1 MKFMENASQRVY
13 YFDNL
18 KAALIFL
25 VVLGHVFELVT
36 SRLIDIVYMF
46 VYIFHMPLFIFVSG
60 YFAKYNP
67 KKLLFTLVPL
77 YFFFQLLYIV
87 FARYALGHNWLIIQ
101 FTTPHWIMW
110 YLFALIAWISL
121 VPILEMFENKKAL
134 LVILASFAIG
144 ILAGFEVTLGYYM
157 SLARIFY
164 FLPFFV
170 LGFYAKRLKDFP
182 RTISRWYIR
191 IISFALTGGVA
202 YLVLRYHSIIDVRW
216 LWAAFSYESLA
227 ATGYSYV
234 VRLAKYACAVIVSV
248 FTLSMVPKNK
258 WFFSYIGKNT
268 LPVFLIHGFVIML
281 MRHIDIMYFIP
292 GGFMTL
298 GFVVAVSIVIVL
310 VLSSGLFSPNMWYGF
325 FKYKTAIIVAVA
337 IFLLSPIDVFANQ
350 PNIRSRAAIV
360 LDFDTGEILFEYN
373 AHEPRAPA
381 SMTKAMTAFIV
392 YEEIAAGRLSF
403 DCIVTI
409 SPNAARIS
417 SAPQYQGVTIP
428 ISAGTQ
434 HTVDALLHFA
444 LLPSSNAAP
453 VALAE
458 HIAGTEEAFVERMN
472 QTAAEIGMWAEFQNA
487 HGSLDQGHLS
497 NAYSFARLA
506 YVFINRHPDILR
518 ITGTRSFVFQGMTY
532 NNTNL
537 LLRTRPFAGADG
549 FKTGTTHAAGRNITA
564 TAVRN
569 DRRIIAVQLGAPS
582 QDARYTDIINL
593 LEFGFAEAARRDEW
607 RAMEEEER
615 LEVLRMEAE
624 WEEAMQREILA
635 SRITVFIDGEE
646 LGYNNEH
653 FHRVM
658 YELAMVQ
665 AAPFFEALGVSH
677 YTEENGNIFVST
689 SDGREMLFLAGQD
702 LIFSDGHFYESF
714 MPQYVEDEI
723 FIPIRY
729 AANVLGISDITWHGD
744 TNTLFIYTVASY
756 ASDAAM
762 DIILVTDIPFDSN
775 SPVVF
780 NERFF
785 ITWMV
790 VILFGGAVSCFV
802 AASAKY
808 LSFRVAALQPKF
820 PRIVGKRKAESALA
834 HKMMTKETCKRSF
847 EAKRRRKRWKMA

>member
-1 MKFMENASQRVY
+1 MQRVY

-25 VVLGHVFELVT
+25 VVIGHVFELVT
-36 SRLIDIVYMF
+36 SSLIDIAYIF
-46 VYIFHMPLFIFVSG
+46 IYIFHMPLFIFVSG

-67 KKLLFTLVPL
+67 KKLLFGLIPL
-77 YFFFQLLYIV
+77 YFLFQLLYIV
-87 FARYALGHNWLIIQ
+87 FARYALGHTWLIIQ

-110 YLFALIAWISL
+110 YLFALIVWICF
-121 VPILEMFENKKAL
+121 VPMLEAFEKKKAFL
-134 LVILASFAIG
+134 AILFAFVIG

-170 LGFYAKRLKDFP
+170 MGFYAQRLKDFP
-182 RTISRWYIR
+182 RKISRWYIR
-191 IISFALTGGVA
+191 VIFGALTAGVA
-202 YLVLRYHSIIDVRW
+202 YLVLKYHSIIDVRW

-234 VRLAKYACAVIVSV
+234 VRLAKYGCAVIVSV
-248 FTLSMVPKNK
+248 FLMSMIPKGR

-268 LPVFLIHGFVIML
+268 LPVFLIHGFVLML
-281 MRHIDIMYFIP
+281 MRDMEVMYFIP
-292 GGFMTL
+292 GGFVTL
-298 GFVVAVSIVIVL
+298 GFVVAVSVVIVL
-310 VLSSGLFSPNMWYGF
+310 VLSSGLFSPNMWDGF
-325 FKYKTAIIVAVA
+325 FKSKTAIIIA
-337 IFLLSPIDVFANQ
+337 IVVFMFAPIEVQASQ
-350 PNIRSRAAIV
+350 PIIRSRAAIV

-373 AHEPRAPA
+373 AREPRAPA

-392 YEEIAAGRLSF
+392 FEEIAAGRLNF
-403 DCIVTI
+403 DDIVTI
-409 SPNAARIS
+409 SSNAARIS
-417 SAPQYQGVTIP
+417 SSPQYQGVTIP

-487 HGSLDQGHLS
+487 HGSIDQGHLS
-497 NAYSFARLA
+497 DAYSFARLA

-518 ITGTRSFVFQGMTY
+518 ITGTRSFVFQGTTY

-549 FKTGTTHAAGRNITA
+549 FKTGTTRAAGRNITG
-564 TAVRN
+564 TAIRN

-607 RAMEEEER
+607 RAMEEEDR

-624 WEEAMQREILA
+624 WEESMQREILA

-646 LGYNNEH
+646 LGYNNGQ
-653 FHRVM
+653 FHRIM

-665 AAPFFEALGVSH
+665 AAPFFEALGVRH

-689 SDGREMLFLAGQD
+689 NDGREILFLAGQD
-702 LIFSDGHFYESF
+702 LIFADGNFYESF

-723 FIPIRY
+723 FIPVRY
-729 AANVLGISDITWHGD
+729 AAGILGLTDLIWHGD
-744 TNTLFIYTVASY
+744 TNTLLISTVASGSTEI
-756 ASDAAM
+756 AVAADVFVQDAPVETNNP
-762 DIILVTDIPFDSN
+762 VT
-775 SPVVF
+775 F
-780 NERFF
+780 NEMFF
-785 ITWMV
+785 VTWMT
-790 VILFGGAVSCFV
+790 VIFVGGALSCYV
-802 AASAKY
+802 AAYAKH
-808 LSFRVAALQPKF
+808 LSL
-820 PRIVGKRKAESALA
+820 RIVGYKPKSLNYFGKRKIESALVIEVLA
-834 HKMMTKETCKRSF
+834 KEAAMRSF
-847 EAKRRRKRWKMA
+847 EAKRRRKRWKAA

>member
-1 MKFMENASQRVY
+1 MQRLH

-25 VVLGHVFELVT
+25 VVIGHVFELVT
-36 SRLIDIVYMF
+36 SRLIDMAYIF

-60 YFAKYNP
+60 YFAKYSP
-67 KKLLFTLVPL
+67 KKLLFGLIPL

-87 FARYALGHNWLIIQ
+87 FARYALGHTWLIIQ

-121 VPILEMFENKKAL
+121 VPMLEMFEDKKAL
-134 LVILASFAIG
+134 IVILFAFALG

-170 LGFYAKRLKDFP
+170 FGFYSRRLHDFP
-182 RTISRWYIR
+182 SMISGWHVRVI
-191 IISFALTGGVA
+191 FGVLTAGVA
-202 YLVLRYHSIIDVRW
+202 FLVVRFHSIIDVRW

-234 VRLAKYACAVIVSV
+234 IRLIKYACAVIVSV

-268 LPVFLIHGFVIML
+268 LSVFLIHGFVVML
-281 MRHIDIMYFIP
+281 MREMDIFYFIP
-292 GGFMTL
+292 GGYIAL
-298 GFVVAVSIVIVL
+298 GFIVAISVMIVL
-310 VLSSGLFSPNMWYGF
+310 VLSSGLFSPDMWYGF
-325 FKYKTAIIVAVA
+325 FKYKIVLIIAAVV
-337 IFLLSPIDVFANQ
+337 LMLVPIQAQ
-350 PNIRSRAAIV
+350 ASEPSIRSRAAIV
-360 LDFDTGEILFEYN
+360 LDFDTGEILFEHN

-392 YEEIAAGRLSF
+392 YEEIAAGRLTF
-403 DCIVTI
+403 DCLVTI

-428 ISAGTQ
+428 ISAGRQ
-434 HTVDALLHFA
+434 HTVDSLLHFA

-458 HIAGTEEAFVERMN
+458 HISGTEEAFVERMN

-487 HGSLDQGHLS
+487 HGSIDQGHLS

-506 YVFINRHPDILR
+506 YVFIRRHPDILR
-518 ITGTRSFVFQGMTY
+518 ITGSRNFEFVGVNY
-532 NNTNL
+532 NTTNL

-564 TAVRN
+564 TAIRN

-582 QDARYTDIINL
+582 QEARYNDIIAL
-593 LEFGFAEAARRDEW
+593 LEFGFQEATRRDDW

-615 LEVLRMEAE
+615 QEVLRMEAE
-624 WEEAMQREILA
+624 WEAAMQQAILD
-635 SRITVFIDGEE
+635 SRITVYIDGEQ
-646 LGYNNEH
+646 LGYNNEQ
-653 FHRVM
+653 FHRIM

-677 YTEENGNIFVST
+677 YEEENGNIHVIT
-689 SDGREMLFLAGQD
+689 NDGKEILFLAGQN
-702 LIFSDGHFYESF
+702 LIFSNGNFYESF

-723 FIPIRY
+723 FIPVRY
-729 AANVLGISDITWHGD
+729 AANILGLNVLAWIGE
-744 TNTLFIYTVASY
+744 TNTLVLSTTADESLEATIELI
-756 ASDAAM
+756 AAAQ
-762 DIILVTDIPFDSN
+762 DVPGQSN
-775 SPVVF
+775 GQAHF

-785 ITWMV
+785 VTWMV
-790 VILFGGAVSCFV
+790 VILLGGAISCFV

-808 LSFRVAALQPKF
+808 LSFRLAGIRLKF
-820 PRIVGKRKAESALA
+820 PKIFGRRKAESAYA
-834 HKMMTKETCKRSF
+834 NKMMAKEADRQNF
-847 EAKRRRKRWKMA
+847 VAKRRRKRWKIA